1 MTRLNLLPM
10 DEYLFA
16 FEKYYTQA
24 FFPATPKQEI
34 FAQNTGFMRK
44 FLQNMA

>member
-10 DEYLFA
+10 DEDLFA

-24 FFPATPKQEI
+24 LTLATPKQEI

-44 FLQNMA
+44 FLQDIA